1 MANKNCYIYTRVST
15 TKQIDG
21 YSLDAQKQT
30 LLDCAKFKNLN
41 VAGVYCDAG
50 KSGKDIAG
58 RPSFQQMMSDIKSQ
72 KDNVSYVLVF
82 KLSRF
87 GRNSADILRS
97 IQELKD
103 YDVDL
108 VSVKESIDSSTQ
120 GGKLTLSLLSAV
132 AEMERENI
140 LTQFKAGR
148 LQKVM
153 EGGFPGGDAPYG
165 YRIKDKELVIESEKA
180 SVVKK
185 IFEMYLDDEH
195 NIGTVA
201 DALGLPISLIATII
215 SNPIYCGRRYFNRKT
230 SKKDANGHTLTVD
243 PNNVIVSKSKTD
255 SIVSEEVFDQAQSK
269 RKQLAMPF
277 INGVSNVHILSG
289 LIECPV
295 CKKRMSG
302 FICKNKS
309 RVKEGYCK
317 PYYGYHCSHALREDC
332 TFNTSIRQED
342 INHYVFEVI
351 KHLEFYKE
359 FNDAIDYVLMS
370 KDRLDLLNKKL
381 KDLKVDLENTEIMK
395 DKIAEKL
402 DGLNP
407 MNANYESEYN
417 RLSDSLDDY
426 YDKIDELEIQIDDT
440 TEEIKITSSDSNKGR
455 KCKDYLLSLNE
466 VLDKMSDKEKKELC
480 NLLIDRIEID
490 KDTKKVKTIRFK
502 IPLAYEGDGLI
513 HKDDGDNIDFVL
525 DASTI
530 NIKPRLVKPKGT
542 YTEIQQYIK
551 SKYNANV
558 HTYYIAQ
565 IKRKYGVDMGKCYH
579 KSKAEKQRVLIC
591 PKEKEEMIL
600 DAFKYFEI
608 DFKECE

>member
-1 MANKNCYIYTRVST
+1 
-15 TKQIDG
+15 
-21 YSLDAQKQT
+21 
-30 LLDCAKFKNLN
+30 
-41 VAGVYCDAG
+41 
-50 KSGKDIAG
+50 
-58 RPSFQQMMSDIKSQ
+58 
-72 KDNVSYVLVF
+72 
-82 KLSRF
+82 
-87 GRNSADILRS
+87 
-97 IQELKD
+97 
-103 YDVDL
+103 
-108 VSVKESIDSSTQ
+108 
-120 GGKLTLSLLSAV
+120 
-132 AEMERENI
+132 
-140 LTQFKAGR
+140 
-148 LQKVM
+148 
-153 EGGFPGGDAPYG
+153 
-165 YRIKDKELVIESEKA
+165 
-180 SVVKK
+180 
-185 IFEMYLDDEH
+185 
-195 NIGTVA
+195 
-201 DALGLPISLIATII
+201 
-215 SNPIYCGRRYFNRKT
+215 
-230 SKKDANGHTLTVD
+230 
-243 PNNVIVSKSKTD
+243 
-255 SIVSEEVFDQAQSK
+255 
-269 RKQLAMPF
+269 
-277 INGVSNVHILSG
+277 
-289 LIECPV
+289 
-295 CKKRMSG
+295 MSG

-359 FNDAIDYVLMS
+359 FNDAIDFILMS
-370 KDRLDLLNKKL
+370 KDQLDLLNKKL
-381 KDLKVDLENTEIMK
+381 KDLKLDLENAEIMK

-407 MNANYESEYN
+407 MNSNYESEYN
-417 RLSDSLDDY
+417 KLSDSLDDY

-440 TEEIKITSSDSNKGR
+440 TEEIKIASSDSNKGQ

-480 NLLIDRIEID
+480 NLVIDRIEID

-513 HKDDGDNIDFVL
+513 QKDDGDNIDFVL
-525 DASTI
+525 DTSII

-551 SKYNANV
+551 SKYNTNV

-600 DAFKYFEI
+600 DAFKHFEI